1 VSPSRVRVD
10 EQPWGTLVELCAP
23 EVRNALDRQAV
34 ADLTAVFGRPGQG
47 AIVVAGR
54 GQVFCAGGDV
64 SAMSA
69 ASSGGALADLFAEAG
84 AAFADLVEAIVA
96 ARRPVVAAIQGD
108 AVGGGICLAL
118 ACDVRV
124 VGRSARLV
132 PGWGRWGLPPDG
144 GASALLAAAV
154 GPAAATSFLV
164 RGEELTTAS
173 PLGPLLFDEIVD
185 DDMVV
190 KTAISIAEQIAANPG
205 AAAAKEVTAGL
216 RLPLLR
222 AQRGAELA
230 ALRAAADDAAVV
242 AALGRGMGS
251 PR

>member
-1 VSPSRVRVD
+1 VSRSRVCVG

-34 ADLTAVFGRPGQG
+34 TDLTAVFGRPGNG
-47 AIVVAGR
+47 AIVLTGR
-54 GQVFCAGGDV
+54 GPVFCAGGDV

-69 ASSGGALADLFAEAG
+69 ASSGGDLAKLFAEAG
-84 AAFADLVEAIVA
+84 EAFADLTEAIVGGP
-96 ARRPVVAAIQGD
+96 RPAVAAIQGA
-108 AVGGGICLAL
+108 AVGGGISLAL

-124 VGRSARLV
+124 AGRSARLV

-144 GASALLAAAV
+144 GASALLASAV
-154 GPAAATSFLV
+154 GPAAAASFLV

-173 PLGPLLFDEIVD
+173 ALAPLLFDEVVD
-185 DDMVV
+185 DDMVL

-205 AAAAKEVTAGL
+205 AAAAKAVTAGL

-222 AQRGAELA
+222 AQRGTELA
-230 ALRAAADDAAVV
+230 ALRAAAEDPAVV
-242 AALGRGMGS
+242 AALGRGIGVS
-251 PR
+251 S